1 MRGRWLETR
10 FSILQKEVYT
20 RTSNETTLSLSNLT
34 VGKGATLN
42 ANIVLGKD
50 SILSME
56 GCLTMGSSVALAS
69 CMTIDLTTDL
79 LTRLYQG
86 EAIDLFASVD
96 SLTLDGLNIDH
107 DTITEASFNVDDMVQ
122 TFDMAYSNAGTVSI
136 TLVPEPATATLSLL
150 ALAGLAA
157 RRRRK

>member
-1 MRGRWLETR
+1 
-10 FSILQKEVYT
+10 
-20 RTSNETTLSLSNLT
+20 
-34 VGKGATLN
+34 
-42 ANIVLGKD
+42 
-50 SILSME
+50 
-56 GCLTMGSSVALAS
+56 MGSSVALAS

-107 DTITEASFNVDDMVQ
+107 DTITEVSFNVDDMVQ